1 MLRCS
6 ALLPCA
12 PQGVVAWAGRVVDPG
27 LEAVIKAVL
36 PAGALAKEQTN
47 RKKKH

>member
-1 MLRCS
+1 MLQCF

-27 LEAVIKAVL
+27 LEAAVKAAL